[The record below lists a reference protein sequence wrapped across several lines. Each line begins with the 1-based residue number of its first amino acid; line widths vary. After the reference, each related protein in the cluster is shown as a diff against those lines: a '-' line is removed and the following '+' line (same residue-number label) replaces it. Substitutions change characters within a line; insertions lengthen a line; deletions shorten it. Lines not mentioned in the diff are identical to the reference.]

1 MAVLLVL
8 QGSNPDIKNHNG
20 RQKAEEWPHTLAC
33 QKYIKKKL
41 ANGILKEAIAQK
53 HPFSTKNGRCQRLKT
68 NYFLNT
74 FPLITDNNDLFS
86 KFV

>member
-1 MAVLLVL
+1 MGDRK
-8 QGSNPDIKNHNG
+8 QRSG
-20 RQKAEEWPHTLAC
+20 QHTLAC

-53 HPFSTKNGRCQRLKT
+53 HPFSTKNERCQRLKT

-74 FPLITDNNDLFS
+74 FPLITDDNDLFS
-86 KFV
+86 